1 VRPGQ
6 LKPEQLKSE
15 QLKPAQPRHHSAL
28 ARKVRSLATAALVAL
43 AVALVAP
50 CAAAADATA
59 STPLDKYFDGLNT
72 LRATFTQTVKDAKGK
87 EVDRTTGNLV
97 VSRPGKFRWEV
108 NPNAKGAGGS
118 QLLVADGKNVWFFDK
133 DLEQVTVKPA
143 DAALSSTPAMLL
155 SGATN
160 IRDSFTLTPAGARDG
175 LDWVLVEPRR
185 PEADFRRALFGFG
198 ASGEKPSGE
207 KNLQR
212 MIIDDR
218 LGQTATIDFGSVSRN
233 ARVAPEE
240 VSFTPPP
247 GADLIGTPVK

>member
-1 VRPGQ
+1 MV
-6 LKPEQLKSE
+6 
-15 QLKPAQPRHHSAL
+15 AAL
-28 ARKVRSLATAALVAL
+28 LALTAAF
-43 AVALVAP
+43 VAP
-50 CAAAADATA
+50 WAAAADAPA
-59 STPLDKYFDGLNT
+59 STPLDRYFDGLNT

-108 NPNAKGAGGS
+108 NPNSQGAGGA
-118 QLLVADGKNVWFFDK
+118 QLLVADGRNVWFFDK

-160 IRDSFTLTPAGARDG
+160 IRDSFTLTPAGAREG

-198 ASGEKPSGE
+198 NGPSGE

-240 VSFTPPP
+240 VSFTPPA

>member
-1 VRPGQ
+1 MERMTSRSSVR
-6 LKPEQLKSE
+6 
-15 QLKPAQPRHHSAL
+15 
-28 ARKVRSLATAALVAL
+28 AALFALIAVVATWAAPL
-43 AVALVAP
+43 ASAADG
-50 CAAAADATA
+50 AAAA
-59 STPLDKYFDGLNT
+59 TPLDKYFDGLTT

-108 NPNAKGAGGS
+108 NPNAKGSGGA

-160 IRDSFTLTPAGARDG
+160 IRDGFTLMPAGVREG

-185 PEADFRRALFGFG
+185 PEADFRRALFGFR
-198 ASGEKPSGE
+198 SGPSGE
-207 KNLQR
+207 KSLQR

-218 LGQTATIDFGSVSRN
+218 LGQTATIEFESVSRN

-240 VSFTPPP
+240 VAFTPPA
-247 GADLIGTPVK
+247 GADVIGTPVK